1 MYKFVVAALL
11 LALPGW
17 ASAIDAER
25 GRQKA
30 AVCVACHG
38 ADGIAVIAEYPNLA
52 GQKVKY
58 LQLAIKAYRDGER
71 RHAVMSPMAAGLSEQ
86 DIADIA
92 AFYASLPPAG
102 TSSSK

>member
-11 LALPGW
+11 LALSGLV
-17 ASAIDAER
+17 SATDAER

-38 ADGIAVIAEYPNLA
+38 ADGIAVITEYPNLA

-102 TSSSK
+102 ASSSK

>member
-17 ASAIDAER
+17 ASATDAER

>member
-1 MYKFVVAALL
+1 MYKHVLLLL
-11 LALPGW
+11 LAITWPAL
-17 ASAIDAER
+17 AADIEQ

-52 GQKVKY
+52 GQKAKY

-71 RHAVMSPMAAGLSEQ
+71 RHAVMSPMASGLSEQ
-86 DIADIA
+86 DIADLA

-102 TSSSK
+102 NSAAK

>member
-11 LALPGW
+11 LALPGLAW
-17 ASAIDAER
+17 ATDAER

-92 AFYASLPPAG
+92 AFYASLSPAG

>member
-11 LALPGW
+11 LALSGLV
-17 ASAIDAER
+17 SATDAER

-92 AFYASLPPAG
+92 AFYASLPPAVA
-102 TSSSK
+102 SSSK

>member
-11 LALPGW
+11 LLLSGLV
-17 ASAIDAER
+17 SATDAER

-38 ADGIAVIAEYPNLA
+38 ADGIAVITEYPNLA

-102 TSSSK
+102 ASSSK

>member
-11 LALPGW
+11 LALSGLV
-17 ASAIDAER
+17 SATDAER

-92 AFYASLPPAG
+92 AFYASLPPVGA
-102 TSSSK
+102 SSSK